1 MATLMTGA
9 GGTSG
14 GVGMFFGGLAMV
26 IAGGYLLLTRV
37 SVVSGGWSFYG
48 YNAFGL
54 TLFPLLIGIAILF
67 YNGRSIPGW
76 FLTLGG
82 ALIIVVGIVANLHI
96 YFQPTSLFDTLMM
109 LGLLAAGLGLVA
121 RSLRAVQVPGSA
133 GDRSSPGAG

>member
-1 MATLMTGA
+1 MTGA

-14 GVGMFFGGLAMV
+14 GLGMFFGGLAMV

-37 SVVSGGWSFYG
+37 SVISGGWSFYG

-54 TLFPLLIGIAILF
+54 TLFPLLIGIAVLF
-67 YNGRSIPGW
+67 YNGRSILGW

-82 ALIIVVGIVANLHI
+82 ALIIVVGIVANLRI

-109 LGLLAAGLGLVA
+109 LGLLAGGLGLVA
-121 RSLRAVQVPGSA
+121 RSLRPAPGPGSPSSGRPSA
-133 GDRSSPGAG
+133 GAS